1 MLATSKTMGQQI
13 MAFMARI
20 IHSSKEGHRLQP
32 SEILVTDSTSPD
44 WSAVLRKAAASLP
57 TKAGAPATRQLWLAN
72 WGGQPWWARSMQR
85 RKSRMGRPLPYPA
98 LRAMRGW
105 HSTVRLPSRKPT
117 ST

>member
-44 WSAVLRKAAASLP
+44 WNAVLRKAAVII
-57 TKAGAPATRQLWLAN
+57 TN
-72 WGGQPWWARSMQR
+72 EGGRTSHAAIVAREL
-85 RKSRMGRPLPYPA
+85 GR
-98 LRAMRGW
+98 
-105 HSTVRLPSRKPT
+105 STVVGTLDATEKIQDGHILRRGRRGYDIRRYACLSGN
-117 ST
+117 